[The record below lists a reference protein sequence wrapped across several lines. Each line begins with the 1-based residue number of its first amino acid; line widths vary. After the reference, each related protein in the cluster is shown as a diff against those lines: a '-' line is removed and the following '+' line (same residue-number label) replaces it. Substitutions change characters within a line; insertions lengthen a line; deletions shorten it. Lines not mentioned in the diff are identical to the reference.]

1 MQMALPFPN
10 TQALPKQRDF
20 DTKVHLMS
28 LPEYEAWLERDGEQY
43 RLDGNCSIG
52 RAALNTLVIESPKI
66 SRLHSI
72 IHFED
77 HGAFWLIDLGS
88 SNGTFLNKRRI
99 HEPVRLR
106 DRDEINIGSE
116 SFIFHQPRGKP
127 SAQLKQSALA
137 TLQEVE
143 NVDVWLLVADIRN
156 FTPLSREM
164 LSGDLANLVS
174 DWLGSCKAI
183 IERHQGSVN
192 KYLGDGI
199 LAFWR

>member
-72 IHFED
+72 IHFT
-77 HGAFWLIDLGS
+77 HSSAISVSTFTGTVCKYSSPAAHIKRSTIWATAFASPASTSTTIS
-88 SNGTFLNKRRI
+88 S
-99 HEPVRLR
+99 
-106 DRDEINIGSE
+106 
-116 SFIFHQPRGKP
+116 
-127 SAQLKQSALA
+127 
-137 TLQEVE
+137 
-143 NVDVWLLVADIRN
+143 
-156 FTPLSREM
+156 
-164 LSGDLANLVS
+164 
-174 DWLGSCKAI
+174 
-183 IERHQGSVN
+183 
-192 KYLGDGI
+192 
-199 LAFWR
+199 